1 MAFFVDILLFALGI
15 VLLLKGAA
23 IFTENASRIAKSL
36 GVSDIVI
43 GLTLVAFT
51 TSLPELSVS
60 VISVMRGAS
69 GIALGNVIGSNIAN
83 VGLVLG
89 ISAFLTSSIPGGRA
103 ELKQGYIMVAVT
115 VVAALFIYDGLSFVK
130 GAILVAMLLLY
141 VYYLTKEKSLREG
154 IVERIIERESFRRG
168 LALCVLGG
176 AGVIIGA
183 ELLINASM
191 SMARSFSIS
200 ETVIGL
206 TLVAVGTSLPE
217 LATSLTAAYKRLQG
231 IALGNI
237 IGSNIFN
244 LLMVLGV
251 SAMVGTI
258 VVESTLLIFSIPMML
273 LLTALLVLFMRAENK
288 VGRFDGIAL
297 LLIYGF
303 FLYLKLFALPA

>member
-1 MAFFVDILLFALGI
+1 MQMAIDILLFILGL
-15 VLLLKGAA
+15 VLLLKGASL
-23 IFTENASRIAKSL
+23 FTENASKIAKSL

-60 VISVMRGAS
+60 VMSVIRGSS
-69 GIALGNVIGSNIAN
+69 GIAIGNVIGSNIAN

-89 ISAFLTSSIPGGRA
+89 ISAFLTSSIPGGKA
-103 ELKQGYIMVAVT
+103 ELKQGYIMIAVT
-115 VVAALFIYDGLSFVK
+115 VVAALFIFDGLSFLK

-141 VYYLTKEKSLREG
+141 VYYLTKEKSLKGG
-154 IVERIIERESFRRG
+154 IVERIIERESFRKG
-168 LALCVLGG
+168 LVLCIIGG
-176 AGVIIGA
+176 AGVILGA
-183 ELLINASM
+183 EFLINSSM
-191 SMARSFSIS
+191 SMAKSFSIS

-217 LATSLTAAYKRLQG
+217 LATSVTAAYKRLQG

-258 VVESTLLIFSIPMML
+258 VVESMILLYSIPMML
-273 LLTALLVLFMRAENK
+273 LLSALLVLFMRSGNK

-297 LLIYGF
+297 LLLYGF
-303 FLYLKLFALPA
+303 FLYLKIFLL

>member
-1 MAFFVDILLFALGI
+1 MTFLLDILLFALGLI
-15 VLLLKGAA
+15 LLLKGAA
-23 IFTENASRIAKSL
+23 VFTENASKIAKSL

-60 VISVMRGAS
+60 VMSVIRGSS
-69 GIALGNVIGSNIAN
+69 GIAIGNVIGSNIAN

-89 ISAFLTSSIPGGRA
+89 ISAFLTSSIPGGKA
-103 ELKQGYIMVAVT
+103 ELKQGYIMIAVT
-115 VVAALFIYDGLSFVK
+115 VVAALFIFDGLSFLK

-141 VYYLTKEKSLREG
+141 VYYLTKEKSLKDG
-154 IVERIIERESFRRG
+154 IVERIIERESFRKG
-168 LALCVLGG
+168 LVLCIIGG
-176 AGVIIGA
+176 AGVILGA
-183 ELLINASM
+183 EFLINSSM
-191 SMARSFSIS
+191 SMAKSFSIS

-217 LATSLTAAYKRLQG
+217 LATSVTAAYKRLQG

-237 IGSNIFN
+237 IGSNVFN

-258 VVESTLLIFSIPMML
+258 VVESMILLYSIPMML
-273 LLTALLVLFMRAENK
+273 LLSALLVLFMRAENK

-297 LLIYGF
+297 LLLYGF
-303 FLYLKLFALPA
+303 FLYLKIFLL

>member
-1 MAFFVDILLFALGI
+1 MAFFVDILMFALGI
-15 VLLLKGAA
+15 GAA
-23 IFTENASRIAKSL
+23 LFTENASRIAKSL

-69 GIALGNVIGSNIAN
+69 GIAIGNVIGSNIAN

-89 ISAFLTSSIPGGRA
+89 VSAFLTSRIPGGRA
-103 ELKQGYIMVAVT
+103 ELKQGYIMIAVT

-130 GAILVAMLLLY
+130 GAILVSMLLLY
-141 VYYLTKEKSLREG
+141 VYYLTKDKSLREG
-154 IVERIIERESFRRG
+154 IVERIIKRESFPKG
-168 LALCVLGG
+168 FALCILGG

-191 SMARSFSIS
+191 SVARSFSIS

-251 SAMVGTI
+251 SSMVGTI
-258 VVESTLLIFSIPMML
+258 VVENTLLIYSIPMML

-288 VGRFDGIAL
+288 VGRYDGIAL
-297 LLIYGF
+297 LLLYGF
-303 FLYLKLFALPA
+303 FLYLRLFVLPA